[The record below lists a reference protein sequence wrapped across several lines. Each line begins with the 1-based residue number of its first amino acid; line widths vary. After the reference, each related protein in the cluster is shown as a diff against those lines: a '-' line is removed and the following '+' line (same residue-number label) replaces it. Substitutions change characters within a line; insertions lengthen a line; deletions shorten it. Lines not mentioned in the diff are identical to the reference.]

1 MTLKITISFT
11 DEEEELYWRAYKQ
24 DDKSKYIKRLI
35 KRDMSQN
42 TIRPEVVYEPQMRQ
56 IEPSKPIIKEQDN
69 NKKALSFI

>member
-11 DEEEELYWRAYKQ
+11 DEEKELYLKAYNQ
-24 DDKSKYIKRLI
+24 DDKSKYLKRLI

-42 TIRPEVVYEPQMRQ
+42 TISPEVVFEPQIRS